1 MTYDSPANPPLPHSH
16 HTTVDGGSVS
26 RVPPRPRREHRR
38 SRAAGLTVGAVVI
51 ALSAGAAGGLA
62 NHAWFDD
69 KPATIRVPTAVA
81 SSARA
86 SDTLSG
92 TDLDIAGVLSRVEP
106 AVVSIQTEVTIRQ
119 GPYEQTGQAA
129 GTGIV
134 LTSDGEVLTNAHV
147 IENATS
153 IQVTLAGTDKTYR
166 ADLVAADS
174 SEDLALLQ
182 LRNASGLTAATL
194 GDSSTLQVG
203 DDVVAIGNAL
213 ALEGGPTVTKGIVS
227 ALNRQ
232 ISTSE
237 SESLDGLIQTDA
249 AISSGNSGGP
259 LVNARGEVVGI
270 NTAVAASGDTTTA
283 ENIGFAIS
291 IDKAKQVLEHLRGSA
306 TRSVSLITS

>member
-16 HTTVDGGSVS
+16 HPTVDGGSVS

-86 SDTLSG
+86 TDTLSG

-106 AVVSIQTEVTIRQ
+106 AVVSIQTEVTVRQ

-259 LVNARGEVVGI
+259 LVNAHGEVVGI

-291 IDKAKQVLEHLRGSA
+291 IDKAKQVLEHLRSSA
-306 TRSVSLITS
+306 TMSVSLTTS

>member
-1 MTYDSPANPPLPHSH
+1 MTHDSFPPNPPLPHSDH
-16 HTTVDGGSVS
+16 PTAGEMSVPP
-26 RVPPRPRREHRR
+26 VPPRPRRARRR
-38 SRAAGLTVGAVVI
+38 SRAAGLAVGAAVV
-51 ALSAGAAGGLA
+51 ALTAGTAGGVA
-62 NHAWFDD
+62 GHAWFDD
-69 KPATIRVPTAVA
+69 EPATVAVPTAVA
-81 SSARA
+81 SAARA
-86 SDTLSG
+86 ADTLSG
-92 TDLDIAGVLSRVEP
+92 SDLDIAGVLARVEP
-106 AVVSIQTEVTIRQ
+106 AVVSIRTEVTLRQ
-119 GPYEQTGQAA
+119 GPYEQRGQAA

-147 IENATS
+147 VDGATAIE
-153 IQVTLAGTDKTYR
+153 VTLAGTNKTYT

-227 ALNRQ
+227 ALNRD

-237 SESLDGLIQTDA
+237 SASLGGLIQTDA

-291 IDKAKQVLEHLRGSA
+291 IDKAKQVLENLRSSA
-306 TRSVSLITS
+306 TMSVSLTS

>member
-16 HTTVDGGSVS
+16 HPTADGGSVS
-26 RVPPRPRREHRR
+26 PVAPRPRREHRR

-86 SDTLSG
+86 TDTLSG

-106 AVVSIQTEVTIRQ
+106 AVVSIQTEVTVRQ

-259 LVNARGEVVGI
+259 LVNAHGEVVGI

-291 IDKAKQVLEHLRGSA
+291 IDKAKQVLEHLRSSA
-306 TRSVSLITS
+306 TMSVSLTTS